1 MTVELGH
8 YALVLALAI
17 SLIGTIVPLWGVKA
31 NDAALMRMAPSA
43 SILLFA
49 LVLFSYLALSK
60 AYLDSDFSVLN
71 VVENSHSA
79 KPLMYRISGVW
90 SNHEGSMMLWVLILA
105 LFSGLLAWFGRGM
118 PQRLFAA
125 VLAVQSSI
133 AFAFIL
139 FLLGAS
145 NPFERLDPA
154 PLEGRGLNPLLQ
166 DPGLAIHPPLLYV
179 GYVGCSVAFSFAIGA
194 LITGRI
200 DAAWARFVRPWTLVA
215 WCFLTLGIAM
225 GSYWAYYE
233 LGWGGWWFWDP
244 VENASLMPWLVATA
258 LIHSTVVMEKRDSLK
273 VWTILLS
280 ILTFS
285 LSLIGTFLV
294 RSGVLTSV
302 HAFAVDPERGLFI
315 LAILIVF
322 IGGSL
327 TLFAWRAP
335 LLKQGGIFAPVS
347 REGALVLNNLFLAAA
362 TAAVFIGTLYPLVL
376 EALTGAKI
384 SVGAPFFDATFIPLM
399 LPLAFILPYGQALAW
414 KRGDLLGV
422 AQRLNV
428 ALGLSIIITIIVYA
442 ATWGGPVLAPL
453 GIGLGFWLIIGSAAD
468 IVLRARGRGVGTGLA
483 IKRALGLS
491 LSIWGSV
498 LAHMGVGITMIGVAC
513 TAWGLEKIID
523 MKPGD
528 RVPLAQYEITLEGG
542 GVRKGPDYT
551 ETYARFVVTENNKII
566 GALEPG
572 KRIFTGRTMPTSE
585 AALLTQGLGQLYA
598 SIGDIVDGKIAARLY
613 WKPWVLLIWLGSI
626 VMAAGGFLSVLDR
639 RARIAAAV
647 KARLMRPVP
656 AE

>member
-1 MTVELGH
+1 MIVELGH
-8 YALVLALAI
+8 YALVLALAV
-17 SLIGTIVPLWGVKA
+17 SLIGTLVPLWGVKA
-31 NDAALMRMAPSA
+31 HDSALMRTAPSA
-43 SILLFA
+43 SLLLFLLVTISYIA
-49 LVLFSYLALSK
+49 LTK
-60 AYLDSDFSVLN
+60 AYLESDFSVLN

-90 SNHEGSMMLWVLILA
+90 SNHEGSMLLWVLILA

-133 AFAFIL
+133 SFAFIL
-139 FLLGAS
+139 FLLVAS
-145 NPFERLDPA
+145 NPFARLDPA

-244 VENASLMPWLVATA
+244 VENASLMPWLIATA

-273 VWTILLS
+273 IWTILLS

-302 HAFAVDPERGLFI
+302 HSFAVDPERGLFI

-399 LPLAFILPYGQALAW
+399 LPLAFMLPYGQALAW

-422 AQRLNV
+422 AQRLMT
-428 ALGLSIIITIIVYA
+428 ALAISVVITMIVYA

-468 IVLRARGRGVGTGLA
+468 IVLRAKGRGVGASLTL
-483 IKRALGLS
+483 KRALGLP

-498 LAHMGVGITMIGVAC
+498 LAHMGVGVTMIGVAC

-528 RVPLAQYEITLEGG
+528 RVPLAHYEITLEGG

-551 ETYARFVVTENNKII
+551 ETYARFLVTENGKTL

-613 WKPWVLLIWLGSI
+613 WKPWVLLIWLGSL

-647 KARLMRPVP
+647 KARVLRPVP

>member
-1 MTVELGH
+1 MIVELGH
-8 YALVLALAI
+8 YALVLALAV
-17 SLIGTIVPLWGVKA
+17 SLIGTLVPLWGVSA
-31 NDAALMRMAPSA
+31 HDGALMRMARPA
-43 SILLFA
+43 ALLLTA
-49 LVLFSYLALSK
+49 LVALAYAALTK

-71 VVENSHSA
+71 VIENSHSA

-133 AFAFIL
+133 AAAFIL
-139 FLLGAS
+139 FLLVAS
-145 NPFERLDPA
+145 NPFTRVMPA
-154 PLEGRGLNPLLQ
+154 PMEGRGLNPLLQ

-194 LITGRI
+194 LLTGRI

-315 LAILIVF
+315 LCILIVF

-347 REGALVLNNLFLAAA
+347 REGALVLNNLLLAAA
-362 TAAVFIGTLYPLVL
+362 TAAVFIGTLYPLAL

-399 LPLAFILPYGQALAW
+399 LPLCFILPFGQALAW

-422 AQRLNV
+422 AQRLAAAF
-428 ALGLSIIITIIVYA
+428 ALSLVVMIIVYA
-442 ATWGGPVLAPL
+442 VTWGGPVLAPL
-453 GIGLGFWLIIGSAAD
+453 GIGIGAWLILGSAAD
-468 IVLRARGRGVGTGLA
+468 IAMRAKGRGATPSVA
-483 IKRALGLS
+483 FKRALGLP

-498 LAHMGVGITMIGVAC
+498 LAHMGVGVSVIGIAC
-513 TAWGLEKIID
+513 TAWGLEKIVD
-523 MKPGD
+523 MKPGESV
-528 RVPLAQYEITLEGG
+528 RLAQYEIRLEGG
-542 GVRKGPDYT
+542 GVRNGPDYR
-551 ETYARFVVTENNKII
+551 ETFARFIVRENDHVL

-585 AALLTQGLGQLYA
+585 AALMTRGLGQLYA
-598 SIGDIVDGKIAARLY
+598 SIGDIADGKFAARLY
-613 WKPWVLLIWLGSI
+613 WKPWVLLIWLGSV

-647 KARLMRPVP
+647 KARWPRTVP